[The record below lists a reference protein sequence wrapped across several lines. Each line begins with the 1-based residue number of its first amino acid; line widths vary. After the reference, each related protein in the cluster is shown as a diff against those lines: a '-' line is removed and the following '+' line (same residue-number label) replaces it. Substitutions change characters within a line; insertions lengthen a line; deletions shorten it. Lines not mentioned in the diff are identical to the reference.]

1 MSAYGCNSKSWYQMS
16 NRSTA
21 IPSHYPNC
29 WPNLAKVRSLT
40 DRWGEPGPKKMHS
53 VKGCRV
59 PVGCRYILV
68 TITME
73 PLVVRKLM
81 LPSVMTM
88 FLPCNGALRTGH
100 VASGDELAA
109 AKAKPF
115 WLGYT
120 SHQGQA
126 VFASALSPCVFG
138 KVPLKKLV
146 DSAYVA
152 ANK

>member
-1 MSAYGCNSKSWYQMS
+1 MQLKIVVPDVKQVHSH
-16 NRSTA
+16 T
-21 IPSHYPNC
+21 IPLPELLAQFGQGAFLDRPLGRT
-29 WPNLAKVRSLT
+29 WP
-40 DRWGEPGPKKMHS
+40 
-53 VKGCRV
+53 GCRV